1 MCVCAHSY
9 DLLYDTCICPH
20 NSYSDRI
27 YEPQVKICVCIY
39 SSHFNSIIFWS
50 YMNAACMFY
59 KNINHLAIVK
69 LRETKNRI
77 DKQTYDNDMKIMVT
91 KET

>member
-1 MCVCAHSY
+1 
-9 DLLYDTCICPH
+9 
-20 NSYSDRI
+20 
-27 YEPQVKICVCIY
+27 
-39 SSHFNSIIFWS
+39 
-50 YMNAACMFY
+50 MNAAYMFY